1 MGAVSAMLQPRVI
14 VTKPVRLK
22 LFKLSEKKRV
32 PAFGEPFACWIDG
45 QAIDV
50 THLTLNLSQPVLDF
64 SMASF
69 SSVIQYDGPTSWKLE
84 GELAGDDA
92 SLNVLLACQTERRAS
107 KVEFVNVNS
116 GRSQRFKSEGI
127 VTQAA
132 PNSLG
137 NYTFELTGTAE
148 LVETHE

>member
-1 MGAVSAMLQPRVI
+1 MLQPRVI

-32 PAFGEPFACWIDG
+32 PDSGEPFACWIDG

-50 THLTLNLSQPVLDF
+50 THLTLNLSQPALPSRDF

-69 SSVIQYDGPTSWKLE
+69 SSVIQYDGPTAWKLE

-92 SLNVLLACQTERRAS
+92 SLNVLLACQTGRRAS